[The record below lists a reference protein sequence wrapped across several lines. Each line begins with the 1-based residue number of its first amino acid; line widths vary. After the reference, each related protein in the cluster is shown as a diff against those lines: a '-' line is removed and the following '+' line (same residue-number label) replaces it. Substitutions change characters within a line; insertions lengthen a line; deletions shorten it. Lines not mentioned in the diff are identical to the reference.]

1 MQKDSMSGFIAN
13 VEVMYPGDVL
23 MHTDVSKIL
32 NIHVQTL
39 YRMRTQGKGPPFVKI
54 GKKVLYLKKDFYD
67 WFLSCYSKTKSVE

>member
-39 YRMRTQGKGPPFVKI
+39 YRMRIQGKGPPFVKI

-67 WFLSCYSKTKSVE
+67 WFLSCYSKTKSIE